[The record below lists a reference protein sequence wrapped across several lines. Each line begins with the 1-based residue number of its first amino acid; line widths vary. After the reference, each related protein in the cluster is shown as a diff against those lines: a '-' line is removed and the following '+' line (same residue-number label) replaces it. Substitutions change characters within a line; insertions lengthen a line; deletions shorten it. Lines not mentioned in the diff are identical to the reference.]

1 MEKKAPLSKI
11 LLCIAAAV
19 VAVALFTALVLWT
32 LAVVGSRRMEDLR
45 NQVARIG
52 EEGGPAAVLALG
64 GYDVENIFQG
74 EEGLVLFQDGGGAS
88 WRYSADELQD
98 ISAYSKASVS
108 VVEIYLPERLSSA
121 AGCGVVISSDGYIVT
136 ARHVIEGG
144 SSFRIRFLDGRQADA
159 RLVGSDSVTDIAV
172 IQVEGDVS
180 CEPISFQSAEDLVI
194 GQKVLAIGSPY
205 GYSWSLSSGLVSGLD
220 RTVTSSS
227 GVSLSGLIQSDAAVN
242 PGNSGGPLIDS
253 HGAMV
258 GLVTAIYSTTGSAQG
273 VSFAIPVDLVIDVA
287 SDIIRDGEVSRGTLD
302 ISALELNV
310 TIADYLGLPVSQG
323 MLVSQVIPGGECE
336 RAGMQGGTQ
345 LVQYGS
351 SVVYLGGDVITAIDG
366 VAINGYDDYY
376 AFMAST
382 NPGQRVDVTVLRAG
396 EESTLRGVPL
406 VKQTAENMRL
416 VGR

>member
-32 LAVVGSRRMEDLR
+32 LVVAGSRRMEDLR

-159 RLVGSDSVTDIAV
+159 RLVGSDSVTDI
-172 IQVEGDVS
+172 S

-227 GVSLSGLIQSDAAVN
+227 GVSLAGLIQSDAAVN

-366 VAINGYDDYY
+366 VAIKGYDDYY